1 MNKYKKSALGLA
13 AAATLIASTQSAYA
27 ATVQVVGSFHNPSA
41 SDFFFYNRTFNQDND
56 ASPAVDLPTNLNATT
71 EANTSTDSVSY
82 FGWGID
88 YRDSFINHEIIQ
100 SHFWFNGTGSVD
112 GSSATTI
119 TYGEAFSLGS
129 FTYTNEET
137 VLSGGQVE
145 IDFRMDIQLDGYG
158 LMPIEYRIG
167 IDNRTNPADDT
178 ASLLSY
184 PQNVAFE
191 MNGMN
196 YLLSLQGFS
205 RDGGLSFESYANL
218 AEGQQT
224 TAEIYATIT
233 EVPLPAAVW
242 LFGTGLIAL
251 AGLARRKAA

>member
-1 MNKYKKSALGLA
+1 MNNYKKSALSLL
-13 AAATLIASTQSAYA
+13 AAATLIASTQGAHA

-41 SDFFFYNRTFNQDND
+41 SDFFFYNRTYNQDND
-56 ASPAVDLPTNLNATT
+56 ATPTKALPGNLNA
-71 EANTSTDSVSY
+71 STDSVSY

-88 YRDSFINHEIIQ
+88 YRESFINHEIIQ
-100 SHFWFNGTGSVD
+100 SHFWFNGAGSVD
-112 GSSATTI
+112 GSSATSI

-129 FTYTNEET
+129 FTYTNEQT
-137 VLSGGQVE
+137 ILSGGQVE
-145 IDFRMDIQLDGYG
+145 IDFRMNIQLDGYG

-167 IDNRTNPADDT
+167 IDNTTNPADDT

-184 PQNVAFE
+184 PQSVAFE
-191 MNGMN
+191 MNGMS

-205 RDGGLSFESYANL
+205 RDGGLSFETSANL

-224 TAEIYATIT
+224 SAEIYATIT

-251 AGLARRKAA
+251 AGFARCKRA

>member
-1 MNKYKKSALGLA
+1 MNKYKKSALSLA
-13 AAATLIASTQSAYA
+13 AAATLIVSTQGAYA
-27 ATVQVVGSFHNPSA
+27 ATVEVVGSFHNPTA
-41 SDFFFYNRTFNQDND
+41 SSLYFYNRTYNQDND
-56 ASPAVDLPTNLNATT
+56 ATPSEALPSNLNA
-71 EANTSTDSVSY
+71 STDSVSY
-82 FGWGID
+82 FGWGVD
-88 YRDSFINHEIIQ
+88 VYESFVNQEIIQ

-129 FTYTNEET
+129 FTYTNEQT

-145 IDFRMDIQLDGYG
+145 IDFRMNIQLDGYG

-167 IDNRTNPADDT
+167 IDNSTNPADDT
-178 ASLLSY
+178 ASLLSF
-184 PQNVAFE
+184 PESVAFE
-191 MNGMN
+191 MNGMS

-205 RDGGLSFESYANL
+205 RDGGLSFETYADL
-218 AEGQQT
+218 PEGQQT
-224 TAEIYATIT
+224 SAEIYATIT

-242 LFGTGLIAL
+242 LFGTGMIAL

>member
-1 MNKYKKSALGLA
+1 MNNIKKSVLGLA
-13 AAATLIASTQSAYA
+13 AAATLIASSQGAYA
-27 ATVQVVGSFHNPSA
+27 ATVQVEGSFHNPSA
-41 SDFFFYNRTFNQDND
+41 SDFFFYNRTYNQDND
-56 ASPAVDLPTNLNATT
+56 ATPARALPGNLNA
-71 EANTSTDSVSY
+71 STDAVSY

-100 SHFWFNGTGSVD
+100 SHFWFNGTGSVG
-112 GSSATTI
+112 GSSATSI

-145 IDFRMDIQLDGYG
+145 IDFRMNIQLDGYG

-167 IDNRTNPADDT
+167 IDNTSNPADDT

-205 RDGGLSFESYANL
+205 RDGGLSFETYADL
-218 AEGQQT
+218 PEGQQT
-224 TAEIYATIT
+224 SAEIYATIT

-251 AGLARRKAA
+251 AGFARRKAA

>member
-13 AAATLIASTQSAYA
+13 AAATLIASIQGAYA
-27 ATVQVVGSFHNPSA
+27 ATVEVAGSFHNPTA

-56 ASPAVDLPTNLNATT
+56 VTPTRSLPGNLNS
-71 EANTSTDSVSY
+71 STDSVAY

-88 YRDSFINHEIIQ
+88 YRESFIEREIIQ

-129 FTYTNEET
+129 FTYTNEQT

-167 IDNRTNPADDT
+167 IDNSTNPADDT

-184 PQNVAFE
+184 PGSFAFE

-205 RDGGLSFESYANL
+205 RNGGVSFETYADL
-218 AEGQQT
+218 PEGQQT

-251 AGLARRKAA
+251 FGFSRRKAA

>member
-1 MNKYKKSALGLA
+1 MNKYKKSAFSLA
-13 AAATLIASTQSAYA
+13 AAAAIIASTQGAYA

-41 SDFFFYNRTFNQDND
+41 SNFFFYNETYNQDAD
-56 ASPAVDLPTNLNATT
+56 VTPAVALPNNLNA
-71 EANTSTDSVSY
+71 STDSVSY
-82 FGWGID
+82 FGWGVD
-88 YRDSFINHEIIQ
+88 YRESYINHDIIQ

-129 FTYTNEET
+129 FTYTNQPT

-145 IDFRMDIQLDGYG
+145 IDFRMNIQLDGYG
-158 LMPIEYRIG
+158 LVPIEYRIG

-178 ASLLSY
+178 ATLLSF
-184 PQNVAFE
+184 PESVAFE
-191 MNGMN
+191 MNGMD

-205 RDGGLSFESYANL
+205 RNGGVSFETYADL
-218 AEGQQT
+218 PEGEQT

-251 AGLARRKAA
+251 AGLVRRKAA

>member
-1 MNKYKKSALGLA
+1 MNKYKKSAMSLA
-13 AAATLIASTQSAYA
+13 AAVTLIASTQGAYA

-41 SDFFFYNRTFNQDND
+41 SSVYFYNRTYNQDND
-56 ASPAVDLPTNLNATT
+56 TTPARELPGNLNA
-71 EANTSTDSVSY
+71 STDSVSY

-88 YRDSFINHEIIQ
+88 IYDSFINREIIQ

-119 TYGEAFSLGS
+119 SYGEAFSLGS
-129 FTYTNEET
+129 FTYTNEQT
-137 VLSGGQVE
+137 QLSGGLVE
-145 IDFRMDIQLDGYG
+145 IDFRMEIQLDGYG

-167 IDNRTNPADDT
+167 IDNTTNPANDT

-184 PQNVAFE
+184 PESVAFE
-191 MNGMN
+191 MGGMS

-205 RDGGLSFESYANL
+205 RDGGLSFETYADL
-218 AEGQQT
+218 PEGQQT
-224 TAEIYATIT
+224 SAEIYATIT
-233 EVPLPAAVW
+233 EVTPVPVPAAVW

-251 AGLARRKAA
+251 AGLGRRKVA

>member
-1 MNKYKKSALGLA
+1 MNNYKKSALSLVA
-13 AAATLIASTQSAYA
+13 AAALIACTQGVYA
-27 ATVQVVGSFHNPSA
+27 ATVQVMGSFQNPSA
-41 SDFFFYNRTFNQDND
+41 SSFYFYNRTYNQDND
-56 ASPAVDLPTNLNATT
+56 ATPARALPGNLNA
-71 EANTSTDSVSY
+71 STDSVSY

-88 YRDSFINHEIIQ
+88 LYDSFVNQEIIQ
-100 SHFWFNGTGSVD
+100 SHFWFNGTGSA
-112 GSSATTI
+112 GGTSATSI

-129 FTYTNEET
+129 FTYTNEQT

-167 IDNRTNPADDT
+167 IDNSANPADDT

-184 PQNVAFE
+184 PENVAFE

-205 RDGGLSFESYANL
+205 RDDGVSFETYANL
-218 AEGQQT
+218 AEGAQT

-233 EVPLPAAVW
+233 ELTPVPVPAALW

>member
-1 MNKYKKSALGLA
+1 MNNIKKSALSLV
-13 AAATLIASTQSAYA
+13 ATVAMIASTQGAYA

-41 SDFFFYNRTFNQDND
+41 SDFFFYNRTYNQDND
-56 ASPAVDLPTNLNATT
+56 ATPDRELPGNLNA
-71 EANTSTDSVSY
+71 STDSVSY

-119 TYGEAFSLGS
+119 SYGEAFSLGS
-129 FTYTNEET
+129 FTYTNEQT

-145 IDFRMDIQLDGYG
+145 IDFRMEIQLDGYG

-167 IDNRTNPADDT
+167 IDNTSNPADDR

-184 PQNVAFE
+184 PESVAFE
-191 MNGMN
+191 MGGVN

-205 RDGGLSFESYANL
+205 RDSGASFETYADL
-218 AEGQQT
+218 PEGEQT

-233 EVPLPAAVW
+233 EVPVPAALW

-251 AGLARRKAA
+251 AGFARRKAG